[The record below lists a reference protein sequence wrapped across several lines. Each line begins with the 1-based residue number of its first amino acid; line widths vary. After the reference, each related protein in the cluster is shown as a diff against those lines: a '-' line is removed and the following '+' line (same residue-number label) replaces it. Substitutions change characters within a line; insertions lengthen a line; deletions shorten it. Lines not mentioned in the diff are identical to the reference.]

1 MIDKK
6 SAKGAVTLYILV
18 CVMFFI
24 VALVNVEIH
33 LNNKMKSLDAEYQKI
48 QSSYQ
53 QDANEVY
60 SQKISQN

>member
-1 MIDKK
+1 MNIKNC
-6 SAKGAVTLYILV
+6 KGAVTLYILV

-33 LNNKMKSLDAEYQKI
+33 LNNKMSSLNAEYKKI

-53 QDANEVY
+53 MQDANEIY
-60 SQKISQN
+60 NQKVSQN